1 MCQAARSPAPTAWG
15 YCTLGSGW
23 APEDLK
29 FWVCLMFRKLRL
41 NSRAWLGAAVLD
53 RADLEHYKLYLI
65 ISDETFKVE
74 ICDLLI
80 ILSLFVL
87 ISLKILLIDIF

>member
-1 MCQAARSPAPTAWG
+1 MWG
-15 YCTLGSGW
+15 YCTLGSVW
-23 APEDLK
+23 APEELK
-29 FWVCLMFRKLRL
+29 FWVCLMLRKLHL
-41 NSRAWLGAAVLD
+41 NSRTWLGAAVLGN
-53 RADLEHYKLYLI
+53 ADLEHYKLYLI
-65 ISDETFKVE
+65 ISDETFKIE